1 MDVTVERCVGL
12 DVHKATL
19 TACLRLPGPGR
30 ERLQVIQTFGT
41 TTPDLLVLRDWLA
54 AHQVT
59 DVAMESTGVYWKPV
73 YYTLEDAFRVL
84 LVNAAHMANVP
95 GRKTD
100 VADCAWIGQLLECG
114 LLRGSFVPPP
124 AIRELRDL
132 TRYRKALIQDRTR
145 EANRLHK
152 FLEDAG
158 LKLASVATDVLG
170 ASGRAM
176 LTALVAGTTDPAVL
190 ADLARGRLRAKLP
203 ALRQALTGRFR
214 GHHAFLLTQL
224 LAHLDYLDEMIGALS
239 GKIEGHLAPF
249 AEPAARLQTILG
261 VKQRTGEALVA
272 EIGVDMTRFPTA
284 GHLAGWAGLC
294 PGNNQTAG
302 KGRRGRARKGD
313 RWLKATLV
321 EASLAAIRVKGSRF
335 GALYRRICRRAGHN
349 VAIVAVAHAIL
360 EIAWH
365 LLRKGTTYHELGA
378 DYLDRRDK
386 ERTTQQYVRLL
397 EKLGPSGHL
406 AAGRHRGLRGPAGDI
421 FQAA

>member
-1 MDVTVERCVGL
+1 MDVTVERCAGL
-12 DVHKATL
+12 DVHKATV
-19 TACLRLPGPGR
+19 TACIRVPGPGR
-30 ERLQVIQTFGT
+30 ERAQVIQTFGT
-41 TTPDLLVLRDWLA
+41 TTPDLLALRDWLT
-54 AHQVT
+54 AHRVT

-73 YYTLEDAFRVL
+73 FYTLEDAFRLL

-100 VADCAWIGQLLECG
+100 VADCAWIAQLLECG

-152 FLEDAG
+152 LLEDAG

-170 ASGRAM
+170 VSGRAM

-214 GHHAFLLTQL
+214 AHHAFLLTQR
-224 LAHLDYLDEMIGALS
+224 LAHLDYLDDTLGRLS
-239 GKIEGHLAPF
+239 EEIAGHLAPF
-249 AEPAARLQTILG
+249 AAEATRLQTIPG
-261 VKQRTGEALVA
+261 VKQRTLEALVA
-272 EIGVDMTRFPTA
+272 EIGVDMRPFPTP
-284 GHLAGWAGLC
+284 GHLASWAGLC

-302 KGRRGRARKGD
+302 KRRRGRARKGD

-335 GALYRRICRRAGHN
+335 GALYRRVCRRAGHN

-365 LLRKGTTYHELGA
+365 LLVHGTTYHELGA
-378 DYLDRRDK
+378 DYLERRDRV
-386 ERTTQQYVRLL
+386 RTTQHYVRLL
-397 EKLGPSGHL
+397 ERLGHRVTLEPASI
-406 AAGRHRGLRGPAGDI
+406 AA
-421 FQAA
+421 

>member
-1 MDVTVERCVGL
+1 MDVTVERCAGL
-12 DVHKATL
+12 DVHKATI
-19 TACLRLPGPGR
+19 TGCIRSPGPGR
-30 ERLQVIQTFGT
+30 TRAQVTQTFGT
-41 TTPDLLVLRDWLA
+41 TTPDLLALRDWLT
-54 AHQVT
+54 AHAVT

-73 YYTLEDAFRVL
+73 YYVLEDAFRVL

-100 VADCAWIGQLLECG
+100 VADCAWIAQLLECG

-152 FLEDAG
+152 LLEDAG
-158 LKLASVATDVLG
+158 LKLATVATDVLG
-170 ASGRAM
+170 VSGRAM
-176 LTALVAGTTDPAVL
+176 LTALVAGTTDPTVL

-214 GHHAFLLTQL
+214 PHHAFLLTQL
-224 LAHLDYLDEMIGALS
+224 LAHLDYLEETIGVLS
-239 GKIEGHLAPF
+239 AEIEAHLAPF
-249 AEPAARLQTILG
+249 GQEAARLLTIPG
-261 VKQRTGEALVA
+261 VKQRTVENLLA
-272 EIGVDMTRFPTA
+272 EVGVVMTPFPTA
-284 GHLAGWAGLC
+284 GHLASWAGLC
-294 PGNNQTAG
+294 PGNNATAG
-302 KGRRGRARKGD
+302 KRRRGRARKGD

-321 EASLAAIRVKGSRF
+321 EASLAAIREKGSRF

-365 LLRKGTTYHELGA
+365 LLTKGTTYQELGA

-386 ERTTQQYVRLL
+386 QRATDHYVRLL
-397 EKLGPSGHL
+397 EKLGHRVTLEPTTI
-406 AAGRHRGLRGPAGDI
+406 AA
-421 FQAA
+421 